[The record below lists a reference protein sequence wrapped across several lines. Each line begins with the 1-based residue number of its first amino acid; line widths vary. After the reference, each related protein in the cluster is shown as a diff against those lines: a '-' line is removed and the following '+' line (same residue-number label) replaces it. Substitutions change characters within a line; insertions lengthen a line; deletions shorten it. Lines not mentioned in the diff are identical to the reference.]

1 MFDRSGYFHVQHA
14 HNCCDSF
21 LKYFSHWK
29 THGQFAGLSSF
40 RSGSGLDG
48 RYRIHLSGW
57 QNPESVGTRRHQD
70 VGRAINGSWGRR
82 AGTPRRSVRDQLL
95 WINRSTGTVKMKS
108 RADESIIKTICYSK
122 GHSRDWACYTPSVAN
137 EMNQRKADWSD
148 HMEISPISPFDTL
161 LCLFE

>member
-82 AGTPRRSVRDQLL
+82 AGTPRRSVRDKLL
-95 WINRSTGTVKMKS
+95 WINRLTGTVKMKITS
-108 RADESIIKTICYSK
+108 WRIHNQNNLLFERPLEGLSLLYAVCCQRDESAKSGLKWPHGDFTNLAF
-122 GHSRDWACYTPSVAN
+122 W
-137 EMNQRKADWSD
+137 
-148 HMEISPISPFDTL
+148 
-161 LCLFE
+161 